1 MNIIFK
7 SLKLLFIAIFL
18 ILATFA
24 VVILL
29 WNAKIRGSK
38 EVGSCFVNVYGQT
51 YRNMGSAHWDGES
64 GGSKYKRIGRED
76 CENL

>member
-18 ILATFA
+18 ILATFV

-29 WNAKIRGSK
+29 WNVRIKGSK

-64 GGSKYKRIGRED
+64 GGSKYKRMEKVY

>member
-7 SLKLLFIAIFL
+7 SLKLLFVAIFL

-29 WNAKIRGSK
+29 WNVKIKGSK

-51 YRNMGSAHWDGES
+51 YRNMGSPHWDGES
-64 GGSKYKRIGRED
+64 NGSKYKRTTKEE
-76 CENL
+76 CENI